1 MYSYY
6 KAIRRMYEN
15 RSSSIILG
23 LTGRTGSGCT
33 TVANILKNTSYK
45 DLDLKQPKTYDYND
59 ADERKYELIYNFI
72 SSENNWKEFHVIEGS
87 AIILSFVLEHGY
99 EELLSYLRNLHN
111 NSICKLDNLTL
122 IETELKETKNI
133 FDECKLYSLND
144 ISNQKESLK
153 DKNKDFYNFYLFK
166 LPEYKKLFQDIFS
179 KHICYPQHGDEE
191 KAQLYTYLMQIWGNN
206 VRASGN
212 PYLFEFTQKNFFDVA
227 KRINM
232 VISIIHHNDSIVSKN
247 ICIDALRNPY
257 EAIFFKDLHK
267 NFFLV
272 SILTEEKYRK
282 NRISFLSKKEQ
293 DALEHTENPTEFDH
307 TEEQFYHQN
316 IQGCTQISDIH
327 IYNPDVTNKKFYFLT
342 QQLVKYVALIQH
354 PGLITPTHIE
364 RCMQLAYNAK
374 FNSGC
379 LSRQV
384 GAVITGNDFSIRA
397 VGWNDVP
404 KGQVSC
410 NLRGVESYCA
420 NKDCE
425 SFSDFELSDSKFDE
439 SMKKIRNELK
449 DKNLDGRTYSYCFKD
464 VYNGYKGT
472 SNQVLTRS
480 LHAEENAFLQISKY
494 GGSGIKDGF
503 LFTTA
508 SPCELCAKKAYQLG
522 ITNIYYID
530 PYPGIS
536 MSHILTFGKQNNPK
550 MNLFYGAIGNAYMN
564 LYEPRMATKDE
575 LELVTG
581 IEVKKVVAGN
591 KEPRDLN
598 SIEPNIKF
606 IDLKLTLE
614 YKSNE
619 DIKSHRS
626 NELTVTQEPINH
638 IEKEIVWTGSRY
650 VGTFLVDNTE
660 GFSLEDS
667 SRKISPY
674 KYKVLFNKN
683 LTKGETV
690 TYKIVTKVS
699 DENND
704 MKPFYSHTITNPTE
718 RLTLTIKFH
727 KNMIT
732 NVRFQE
738 YRDSGHEI
746 KIGDTAYLKKEE
758 DGDFEIYTHTIKNP
772 SLLNTCCIE
781 WEFLNQNN
789 E

>member
-1 MYSYY
+1 
-6 KAIRRMYEN
+6 
-15 RSSSIILG
+15 
-23 LTGRTGSGCT
+23 
-33 TVANILKNTSYK
+33 
-45 DLDLKQPKTYDYND
+45 
-59 ADERKYELIYNFI
+59 
-72 SSENNWKEFHVIEGS
+72 
-87 AIILSFVLEHGY
+87 
-99 EELLSYLRNLHN
+99 
-111 NSICKLDNLTL
+111 
-122 IETELKETKNI
+122 
-133 FDECKLYSLND
+133 
-144 ISNQKESLK
+144 
-153 DKNKDFYNFYLFK
+153 
-166 LPEYKKLFQDIFS
+166 
-179 KHICYPQHGDEE
+179 
-191 KAQLYTYLMQIWGNN
+191 MQTWGNN
-206 VRASGN
+206 IRASGN
-212 PYLFEFTQKNFFDVA
+212 PYEAVFTQKNYFDVA

-232 VISIIHHNDSIVSKN
+232 IISIITHNESDKSKN

-257 EAIFFKDLHK
+257 EAIYFKDKHK
-267 NFFLV
+267 NFYLV

-293 DALEHTENPTEFDH
+293 DSLEHTENPSEFDH

-327 IYNPDVTNKKFYFLT
+327 IYNPDVTDKKFYFLT

-354 PGLITPTHIE
+354 PGLVTPTHLE

-384 GAVITGNDFSIRA
+384 GAVITGNDFSVRA
-397 VGWNDVP
+397 IGWNDVP

-410 NLRGVESYCA
+410 NLRGVDSYCA

-425 SFSDFELSDSKFDE
+425 SFSEFELSDSEFDE

-449 DKNLDGRTYSYCFKD
+449 DKDLGGRTFSYCFKD
-464 VYNGYKGT
+464 VYNGYKKT

-494 GGSGIKDGF
+494 GGSGIKGGF

-536 MSHILTFGKQNNPK
+536 MNHILTFGKQDNPK

-564 LYEPRMATKDE
+564 LYEPRMASKDE

-591 KEPRDLN
+591 KEPHNFNL
-598 SIEPNIKF
+598 IESNIKF
-606 IDLKLTLE
+606 NNLKLKLVYE
-614 YKSNE
+614 SKM
-619 DIKSHRS
+619 DIRSYRS
-626 NELTVTQEPINH
+626 NIITVTEEPINH

-650 VGTFLVDNTE
+650 IGTSFVDCMDGFLI
-660 GFSLEDS
+660 EDS

-674 KYKVLFNKN
+674 KYKVLFGKS
-683 LTKGETV
+683 LAKGETV
-690 TYKIVTKVS
+690 SYEIVTKVS
-699 DENND
+699 DED
-704 MKPFYSHTITNPTE
+704 EQMKPYYSHTITNPTE
-718 RLTLTIKFH
+718 SLTLTIQFH
-727 KNMIT
+727 KNKIT

-738 YRDSGHEI
+738 YRDSRNEI
-746 KIGDTAYLKKEE
+746 KIGKSQKIEKTEK
-758 DGDFEIYTHTIKNP
+758 GDYEIYTYTKDNP

-781 WEFLNQNN
+781 WEFVENGN
-789 E
+789 